1 MRDETIATK
10 PGPDR
15 YLSIPFFPYI
25 QSSGG
30 YGSLTMPVG
39 PWGGVEWGWGWVG
52 HVGLAPLNSFLLSL
66 ILETLFA
73 GHRELQS
80 VRLTTCSLLG
90 RWSSQCPWRRRREI
104 TRVDDEIP
112 SCTSSLSVLLPRK
125 GIRKGKGEKNLATGP
140 KKTKKR
146 RVNDRKGFKA
156 PISPWYYYKIRQE
169 PADAGSWDS
178 QSSSSE
184 TSPCP
189 PPRCLPGID

>member
-1 MRDETIATK
+1 MHDETIATK

-80 VRLTTCSLLG
+80 VYLTACSLLG
-90 RWSSQCPWRRRREI
+90 RWNSQCPWRRRREI
-104 TRVDDEIP
+104 IRVDDEIP
-112 SCTSSLSVLLPRK
+112 SCTSSLSVLAAEGRK
-125 GIRKGKGEKNLATGP
+125 KRGKVKKKTWLRDQKGP
-140 KKTKKR
+140 KKAELTTE
-146 RVNDRKGFKA
+146 KA
-156 PISPWYYYKIRQE
+156 LRHLYHHGIIIR
-169 PADAGSWDS
+169 
-178 QSSSSE
+178 
-184 TSPCP
+184 
-189 PPRCLPGID
+189 